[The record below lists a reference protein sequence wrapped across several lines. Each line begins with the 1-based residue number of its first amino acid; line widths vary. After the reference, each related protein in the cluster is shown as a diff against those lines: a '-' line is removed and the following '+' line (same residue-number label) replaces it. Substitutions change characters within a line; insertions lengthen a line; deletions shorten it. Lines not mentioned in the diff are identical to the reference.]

1 MVVHQ
6 GCATDSLHLK
16 LDPIMLAA
24 EQIVQPSS
32 GMRQATG
39 QNPPEKEGLLQNL
52 YRLRLLFSP
61 PAEGSAC

>member
-39 QNPPEKEGLLQNL
+39 QNPPEGLLQNF
-52 YRLRLLFSP
+52 YRLEFLISP
-61 PAEGSAC
+61 PAEG